1 MIKKSYPVK
10 SKKKD
15 LNRLYEE
22 IINLCWIK
30 LLIDKFLDWSNFMF
44 IFLRYQL
51 NLFLRLGGK
60 STIKIN

>member
-30 LLIDKFLDWSNFMF
+30 LLIDKFLDW
-44 IFLRYQL
+44 
-51 NLFLRLGGK
+51 
-60 STIKIN
+60 